1 MTSENYYLIR
11 NSLCNQY
18 RFTVLMMLNDISAAV
33 KLIKLNC
40 SKSDGELIE
49 FMYVTRG
56 ERNIL
61 NNITDFNIFNPEYTR
76 MLDCAINSL
85 YSQNY
90 TYKKIFYDNLNN
102 ISKVFYLSDNSFDFY
117 YFVAALVLTFESL
130 YDNKIDLK
138 HYFNKKQIRELTRS
152 ATEFNNIIDIK

>member
-1 MTSENYYLIR
+1 MNYYLVR
-11 NSLCNQY
+11 NSLSNQY

-33 KLIKLNC
+33 NLIKLNC
-40 SKSDGELIE
+40 SQSDGELIE

-90 TYKKIFYDNLNN
+90 IYKKIFYNNFSN
-102 ISKVFYLSDNSFDFY
+102 ISKIFYLSDNSFDFY

-130 YDNKIDLK
+130 YDDKIDLK
-138 HYFNKKQIRELTRS
+138 YYFNDEQIKELIKS
-152 ATEFNNIIDIK
+152 ATDFKNIINIKN